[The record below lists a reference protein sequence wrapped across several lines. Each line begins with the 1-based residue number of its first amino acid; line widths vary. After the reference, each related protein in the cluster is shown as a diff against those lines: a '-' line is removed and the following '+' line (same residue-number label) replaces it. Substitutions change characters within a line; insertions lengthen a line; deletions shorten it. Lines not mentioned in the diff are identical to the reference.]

1 MTQQNGHPKI
11 GVYVC
16 HCGINIADKVDIEQL
31 VAFAS
36 SLPFVAVAREYK
48 FMCSD
53 PGQELIEQDL
63 RDGLIDRV
71 VVAAC
76 SPLMHEGTFRH
87 ATEEGGANPFLY
99 QHANI
104 REHVSWVTQ
113 DGKLATDKAKALVAA
128 AVRRVALAEP
138 LERKRV
144 PIKDEALIVGGG
156 IAGIEAAL
164 VLASAG
170 RKVYLVEREPSIG
183 GHMAMFDKTFPTLD
197 CAACILTPKMVQVGQ
212 HPNVEILSYSEVE
225 EVSGYVGNF
234 KVRVRRKARY
244 IDEELCTGCGVCIEK
259 CPWKNVPSEFD
270 QGLTERSVVY
280 MPFPQAVPRIPVIDR
295 ENCVYFKNGKCGACK
310 KFCPRDAV
318 DFEQEDRIVELEVG
332 AVILSTGFKPFD
344 ATRIPLYGYGRFPNV
359 ITSLEFE
366 RMLNAAGPT
375 GGNVVMKDGRVPRRV
390 GIVHCVGSRNQNY
403 NAHCST
409 VCCMY
414 SLKFAHLVHERTGA
428 EVYNFYIDM
437 RTAGKGY
444 EDFYHRLMAEGTH
457 FVRGRVAEVTDVPQ
471 VPEEEGHL
479 VVQVEDTLIGVVRR
493 IPLDMIILSVGMEPQ
508 ADSADVRRLFGVSA
522 SADGFFLE
530 KHPKLAPT
538 STLTDGVFVAGA
550 CQGPK
555 DIPASVAQG
564 QGAAA
569 QALALIDGAF
579 MELEPNTAYVTE
591 ELCSGCKTCIGLC
604 PYNALEFNEERKVVV
619 LNEPLCKG
627 CGTCVAACPSGALQ
641 QHLFNDEQILEEI
654 RGVLVSG

>member
-1 MTQQNGHPKI
+1 MERNGHPKI

-16 HCGINIADKVDIEQL
+16 HCGVNIADKVNVPE
-31 VAFAS
+31 VVEFAS
-36 SLPFVAVAREYK
+36 SLPYVAVAREYQ

-53 PGQELIEQDL
+53 PGQEIIEQDL
-63 RDGLIDRV
+63 RDGLVDRV

-104 REHVSWVTQ
+104 REHVSWVTA
-113 DGKLATDKAKALVAA
+113 DGELATDKAKALVSA

-138 LERKRV
+138 LERKEV
-144 PIKDEALIVGGG
+144 PIDDHTLVVGGG

-164 VLASAG
+164 VLANAG

-212 HPNVEILSYSEVE
+212 HPNIEILAYSEVE
-225 EVSGYVGNF
+225 DVSGYVGNF
-234 KVRVRRKARY
+234 EVRVRRKARY
-244 IDEELCTGCGVCIEK
+244 INEDLCNGCGLCIEK

-270 QGLTERSVVY
+270 QGLGNRSVVY
-280 MPFPQAVPRIPVIDR
+280 MPFPQAVPRLPVIDR
-295 ENCVYFKNGKCGACK
+295 ENCVYFQSGKCGACK
-310 KFCPRDAV
+310 KFCPRDAI
-318 DFEQEDRIVELEVG
+318 DFEQEDKIVELKVG
-332 AVILSTGFKPFD
+332 AVVIATGFKPFD
-344 ATRIPLYGYGRFPNV
+344 ASRIPLYGYGRFANV
-359 ITSLEFE
+359 ITSVEFE
-366 RMLNAAGPT
+366 RMANAAGPT
-375 GGNVVMKDGRVPRRV
+375 GGKIVMKDGSVPKRV
-390 GIVHCVGSRNQNY
+390 GIAHCVGSRNQNY
-403 NAHCST
+403 NSYCSA

-437 RTAGKGY
+437 RTPGKGY

-457 FVRGRVAEVTDVPQ
+457 FVRGRVAEITDVPQ

-479 VVQVEDTLIGVVRR
+479 VIQAEDTLIGVVRR
-493 IPLDMIILSVGMEPQ
+493 IPVDMVILSVAMEPQ
-508 ADSADVRRLFGVSA
+508 PDATEVRRKFGMSC
-522 SADGFFLE
+522 SSEGFFLE

-538 STLTDGVFVAGA
+538 ATLTDGVFIAGV

-555 DIPASVAQG
+555 DIPATVAQG

-569 QALALIDGAF
+569 QALALIDSGS
-579 MELEPNTAYVTE
+579 MELEPNTAYLTE
-591 ELCSGCKTCIGLC
+591 ELCSGCRTCIGLC
-604 PYNALEFNEERKVVV
+604 PYNALEFNEERKVAV

-627 CGTCVAACPSGALQ
+627 CGVCVAACPSGALQ
-641 QHLFNDEQILEEI
+641 QHLYTDEQILEEI
-654 RGVLVSG
+654 KGVLAYG

>member
-1 MTQQNGHPKI
+1 M
-11 GVYVC
+11 
-16 HCGINIADKVDIEQL
+16 
-31 VAFAS
+31 
-36 SLPFVAVAREYK
+36 
-48 FMCSD
+48 
-53 PGQELIEQDL
+53 
-63 RDGLIDRV
+63 
-71 VVAAC
+71 
-76 SPLMHEGTFRH
+76 
-87 ATEEGGANPFLY
+87 
-99 QHANI
+99 
-104 REHVSWVTQ
+104 TQ
-113 DGKLATDKAKALVAA
+113 DGALATDKAKALVAA

-144 PIKDEALIVGGG
+144 PIKDQALIVGGG

-212 HPNVEILSYSEVE
+212 HPNIEILSYSEVK

-244 IDEELCTGCGVCIEK
+244 IDEDLCTGCGVCIEK

-270 QGLTERSVVY
+270 QGLTQRPVVY
-280 MPFPQAVPRIPVIDR
+280 MPFPQAVPRVPVIDR
-295 ENCVYFKNGKCGACK
+295 GNCVYFKNGKCGACK

-332 AVILSTGFKPFD
+332 AVILSTGFKPFH
-344 ATRIPLYGYGRFPNV
+344 AGRIPLYGYGRFPNV

-375 GGNVVMKDGRVPRRV
+375 GGNVVMKDGSVPRRV
-390 GIVHCVGSRNQNY
+390 GIVQCVGSRNQNY

-479 VVQVEDTLIGVVRR
+479 VVQVKDTLIGVVRR
-493 IPLDMIILSVGMEPQ
+493 IPLDMVIFFVGMEPQ
-508 ADSADVRRLFGVSA
+508 GDSADVRRLFGVSA

-579 MELEPNTAYVTE
+579 MELEPNTAYVIE